1 MQGMNTHWQQVW
13 VEVDES
19 AELSNYRMR
28 VEQLTWELEDLRNTL
43 AKKEELLLQKQQKI
57 LELKQERNQL
67 RKRNSH
73 GHGRRCRQ
81 LQADKKEPT
90 RRRSCKSTSSSSYS

>member
-1 MQGMNTHWQQVW
+1 MTTYWRYLW

-19 AELSNYRMR
+19 EDLRYYRQR
-28 VEQLTWELEDLRNTL
+28 VVQLEWELEDLRKTL

-57 LELKQERNQL
+57 LELKQARNQL

-73 GHGRRCRQ
+73 GHGRRGRE